1 MGTAFRRHHAPLEK
15 TGSQRFVPAN
25 AINAPPR
32 TSSYAGPIPRDRRP
46 SRARSRRRPAGLD
59 AAHVG
64 FVFTEVHQGCQYGNG
79 DFGTSISCDPRGLGT
94 QGTTADRKMNAAVR
108 FDCLAWSG
116 RDRCGGR
123 PLLTTQSESW
133 RLHRVAHRPGPG
145 RSEQV
150 RRSGPGPDFQFEPPA
165 SAKKYDGRSRE
176 TDRAIKTGTSAA
188 KSYRFDASFYLV
200 GCLRMQLRQ
209 HNHRNKDNQRGRQ

>member
-1 MGTAFRRHHAPLEK
+1 MPDPFREIEGHREHGQDGDQPALMPRMSDLSSLKCTRAVNMGT
-15 TGSQRFVPAN
+15 
-25 AINAPPR
+25 
-32 TSSYAGPIPRDRRP
+32 
-46 SRARSRRRPAGLD
+46 
-59 AAHVG
+59 
-64 FVFTEVHQGCQYGNG
+64 G

-108 FDCLAWSG
+108 FDCPAWSG

-150 RRSGPGPDFQFEPPA
+150 RRSGPGPTLSSSLRPPQ
-165 SAKKYDGRSRE
+165 KKYDGRSRE
-176 TDRAIKTGTSAA
+176 TDRAIETGTSAA

>member
-15 TGSQRFVPAN
+15 TGSQRFVPAK

-32 TSSYAGPIPRDRRP
+32 TSSSDGPIPRDRRR

-64 FVFTEVHQGCQYGNG
+64 FVFTDVHQGCQYGNRG
-79 DFGTSISCDPRGLGT
+79 LRYVAISCDPRGLGT
-94 QGTTADRKMNAAVR
+94 QGTTADRKNE
-108 FDCLAWSG
+108 
-116 RDRCGGR
+116 CGGPVRLPGVVGPR
-123 PLLTTQSESW
+123 PKRRPPAPNDPIGKLALAS
-133 RLHRVAHRPGPG
+133 VAHRPGPG

-150 RRSGPGPDFQFEPPA
+150 RRLGPEPYFQFGPPA

-176 TDRAIKTGTSAA
+176 TDRDDPNWTSVGKRQAA
-188 KSYRFDASFYLV
+188 ALAPVR
-200 GCLRMQLRQ
+200 
-209 HNHRNKDNQRGRQ
+209 

>member
-1 MGTAFRRHHAPLEK
+1 MPDPFREIEGHREHGQDGDQPALMPRMSDLSSLKCTRAVNMGT
-15 TGSQRFVPAN
+15 
-25 AINAPPR
+25 
-32 TSSYAGPIPRDRRP
+32 
-46 SRARSRRRPAGLD
+46 
-59 AAHVG
+59 
-64 FVFTEVHQGCQYGNG
+64 G

-108 FDCLAWSG
+108 FDCPAWSG

-150 RRSGPGPDFQFEPPA
+150 RRSGPGPTLSSSLRPPQKNTTA
-165 SAKKYDGRSRE
+165 ARAKRIVPSKLGRRPR
-176 TDRAIKTGTSAA
+176 RAIDLTQAFISSAVYGCSCVSTIIETKTINAAANRKYIVFIAPPEGT
-188 KSYRFDASFYLV
+188 
-200 GCLRMQLRQ
+200 
-209 HNHRNKDNQRGRQ
+209 

>member
-15 TGSQRFVPAN
+15 TGSQRFVQAK

-32 TSSYAGPIPRDRRP
+32 TSSSDGPIPRDRRR

-64 FVFTEVHQGCQYGNG
+64 FVFTDVHQGCQYGN
-79 DFGTSISCDPRGLGT
+79 RGLRYV
-94 QGTTADRKMNAAVR
+94 ADFVQP
-108 FDCLAWSG
+108 SG
-116 RDRCGGR
+116 PRNTRHNSGSKNECGGPVRLPGVVGPR
-123 PLLTTQSESW
+123 PKRRPPAPNDPIGKLALAS
-133 RLHRVAHRPGPG
+133 VAHRPGPG

-150 RRSGPGPDFQFEPPA
+150 RRLGPGPYFQFGPPA

-176 TDRAIKTGTSAA
+176 TDRDDPNGTSVGKWQAA
-188 KSYRFDASFYLV
+188 ARAPV
-200 GCLRMQLRQ
+200 R
-209 HNHRNKDNQRGRQ
+209 